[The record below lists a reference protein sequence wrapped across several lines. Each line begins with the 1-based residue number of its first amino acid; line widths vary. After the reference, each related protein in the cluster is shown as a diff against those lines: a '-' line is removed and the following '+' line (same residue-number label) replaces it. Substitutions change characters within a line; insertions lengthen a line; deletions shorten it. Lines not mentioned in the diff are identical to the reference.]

1 MSGSDSLTELVTQ
14 WVQHGVM
21 RMNRRQSV
29 LVQLFCNNTDKFL
42 HASLVVGPVTND
54 LQAVSQVTI
63 SVREVW
69 LQLQGCSVRLD
80 SFRDVSRV
88 LQQQCLCLLLLAIE
102 IQTLNWLKYRRCK
115 VCSLF
120 FITISNTVF
129 FRLFVAQYLVCMF
142 SV

>member
-54 LQAVSQVTI
+54 LQAVSQVTV

-88 LQQQCLCLLLLAIE
+88 LQQQCLCLLLLAI
-102 IQTLNWLKYRRCK
+102 
-115 VCSLF
+115 
-120 FITISNTVF
+120 
-129 FRLFVAQYLVCMF
+129 
-142 SV
+142 